1 MPNDDNGVVFR
12 VTVDDSTVERD
23 MRSASERIT
32 RAAERTQNAV
42 SRASDEAESSLDDMS
57 DAADDAAESM
67 DDLGDAADDAS
78 DDLDGLGES
87 SENAAKK
94 TEKLKDS
101 VGKLKS
107 SFKEAR
113 DTIGKYAAASAGAIT
128 AIGTAAAK
136 SAADAETAF
145 AKVKTLLSEGVNTAD
160 YYNSIKAAS
169 ANTGIGFSDM
179 AESVYSAISASVD
192 ENKAVDFAQNA
203 VKLAKGGFTE
213 TATAVDVL
221 TTAINA
227 YGLAADD
234 ASHISDVLISTQNLG
249 KTTVDELAHSMGQ
262 TIPIANS
269 AGVAIEE
276 LSTAYAVMTKN
287 GVATAEAGTQIKA
300 MLNELNASGTNVDK
314 TLRQVTGKSFAQLKA
329 EGQTTADV
337 LNTLSGY
344 AKSSGKS
351 LSDLFGSVEA
361 GAAALTLV
369 KDGGADFTNIL
380 DQMKSSAGAAE
391 KAYETMADTVS
402 ERLNKLK
409 NKFTLAL
416 ANIGEELLPYIEKFA
431 DYIDDHFDE
440 ISKTIG
446 EIGKSVEQAA
456 EFLLGLTKALW
467 ENRNAV
473 AAAVAGFVAFK
484 TAMAIGNVISSVVGA
499 IKSLKL
505 AIESA
510 TTAQEIM
517 NGVCNMNPYVLLAS
531 AVIGVVTALGTFA
544 VAAHNSAVD
553 VDQLADKVHGLAEE
567 SKNAVAEQRDL
578 ENVVSEYMRIN
589 ANVSDAKQKK
599 EELAKLQET
608 LNGLYDEEK
617 TKLDLVNGSY
627 EENIEALKKLNEEEK
642 TRAKAEIELAMREA
656 DKAISDVGS
665 HQVSLKF
672 DWKGANAEFEQEFN
686 ELFKKF
692 EERGAAALVGNTG
705 GDNRNVLISGN
716 FYNQLSV
723 LKEMKKVME
732 QSGATNGDYA
742 ETYIQ
747 ICDEVDK
754 LNKLLDG
761 TNSLI
766 DSLFELD
773 KQTEKVSAT
782 ATDAGEVAADE
793 TVQLEEQQDAVKSL
807 IDEYGGLYDALKTL
821 QKGGALSYEQ
831 MQELIKIYPELAD
844 KIHLTGDGYIAEQNA
859 LGMLENA
866 LDSSVAAQI
875 EAEREKT
882 AAAIEGARDRIA
894 VLQTEASAL
903 ASMGKM
909 TGDESRRIGGEISEQ
924 MSKINSLE
932 QKLSTYDSLSAYLK
946 SGRGKSGGSS
956 GSGGGS
962 SSSGSGGRSTNGKG
976 GNADNETK
984 FDNARKNLDHQK
996 NMGRLTDEQYYSSLR
1011 GLMNSYLEPGSDKYN
1026 SVEER
1031 LHAYEESVKKS
1042 DAEKPVREFERL
1054 KDDKKFALDM
1064 HDITEDEYY
1073 KWLEETHGQYLE
1085 KGTDDWKSVQREIQ
1099 SYKDSKKKSTGTS
1112 ASKDLG
1118 SSGSVISID
1127 SYIPTVWDSD
1137 AEADKKLQAA
1147 LGLELAGNSNYSHNI
1162 KDMQNSAAAV
1172 GSTVSSAPADSVSAK
1187 DATLSDILNAISD
1200 LKKAEEHRKI
1210 SFEAEIKA
1218 RDLTIGTVAYKDIND
1233 ITKMT
1238 GKSPLIKGSE

>member
-431 DYIDDHFDE
+431 DYIDNHFDE

-544 VAAHNSAVD
+544 VAVHNSAVD

-567 SKNAVAEQRDL
+567 SKNAVAEQRNL

-642 TRAKAEIELAMREA
+642 TRAKAEIELTCFC
-656 DKAISDVGS
+656 
-665 HQVSLKF
+665 SLI
-672 DWKGANAEFEQEFN
+672 GIY
-686 ELFKKF
+686 
-692 EERGAAALVGNTG
+692 R
-705 GDNRNVLISGN
+705 
-716 FYNQLSV
+716 
-723 LKEMKKVME
+723 
-732 QSGATNGDYA
+732 QSGQILTVSYFIIYKLCVQFDYFLLCVVCRL
-742 ETYIQ
+742 Q
-747 ICDEVDK
+747 
-754 LNKLLDG
+754 LLLDEFFVLG
-761 TNSLI
+761 RVFSVY
-766 DSLFELD
+766 D
-773 KQTEKVSAT
+773 VSN
-782 ATDAGEVAADE
+782 
-793 TVQLEEQQDAVKSL
+793 L
-807 IDEYGGLYDALKTL
+807 
-821 QKGGALSYEQ
+821 
-831 MQELIKIYPELAD
+831 LIK
-844 KIHLTGDGYIAEQNA
+844 
-859 LGMLENA
+859 
-866 LDSSVAAQI
+866 
-875 EAEREKT
+875 
-882 AAAIEGARDRIA
+882 
-894 VLQTEASAL
+894 
-903 ASMGKM
+903 
-909 TGDESRRIGGEISEQ
+909 
-924 MSKINSLE
+924 
-932 QKLSTYDSLSAYLK
+932 
-946 SGRGKSGGSS
+946 
-956 GSGGGS
+956 
-962 SSSGSGGRSTNGKG
+962 
-976 GNADNETK
+976 
-984 FDNARKNLDHQK
+984 
-996 NMGRLTDEQYYSSLR
+996 
-1011 GLMNSYLEPGSDKYN
+1011 
-1026 SVEER
+1026 
-1031 LHAYEESVKKS
+1031 
-1042 DAEKPVREFERL
+1042 
-1054 KDDKKFALDM
+1054 
-1064 HDITEDEYY
+1064 
-1073 KWLEETHGQYLE
+1073 
-1085 KGTDDWKSVQREIQ
+1085 
-1099 SYKDSKKKSTGTS
+1099 
-1112 ASKDLG
+1112 
-1118 SSGSVISID
+1118 
-1127 SYIPTVWDSD
+1127 
-1137 AEADKKLQAA
+1137 
-1147 LGLELAGNSNYSHNI
+1147 
-1162 KDMQNSAAAV
+1162 
-1172 GSTVSSAPADSVSAK
+1172 
-1187 DATLSDILNAISD
+1187 
-1200 LKKAEEHRKI
+1200 
-1210 SFEAEIKA
+1210 
-1218 RDLTIGTVAYKDIND
+1218 
-1233 ITKMT
+1233 
-1238 GKSPLIKGSE
+1238 